1 MGLRHLKN
9 RGFSLF
15 ELMITVL
22 IAAFVLIIGV
32 PSFAQAIAKGRQS
45 AELNALFHGF
55 YLARR
60 ESIRRR
66 ARVSLCPST
75 DGVSC
80 APGPDWS
87 AGWIL
92 FENHGNEVP
101 PRRDAEEPLILA
113 HVPGKILSITANRSG
128 FTSRGIRK
136 RATNGTLVVCDP
148 AGRVPPRGLV
158 VSYTGRPRVAE
169 RTPDGGPLR
178 CAD

>member
-1 MGLRHLKN
+1 
-9 RGFSLF
+9 
-15 ELMITVL
+15 MITVL
-22 IAAFVLIIGV
+22 IAAIVVVLGV
-32 PSFAQAIAKGRQS
+32 PSFAHAIAKGRQS

-92 FENHGNEVP
+92 FENRGDEVP

-113 HVPGKILSITANRSG
+113 HVPSQMLRITANRSG

-148 AGRVPPRGLV
+148 ADRVPPRGLV
-158 VSYTGRPRVAE
+158 VSYTGRPRIAE
-169 RTPDGGPLR
+169 RTSTGAQLQCTD
-178 CAD
+178 

>member
-1 MGLRHLKN
+1 
-9 RGFSLF
+9 
-15 ELMITVL
+15 MITVL
-22 IAAFVLIIGV
+22 VAAIVLGLGV
-32 PSFAQAIAKGRQS
+32 PSFAQAIAKGRQR

-55 YLARR
+55 YLARK

-75 DGVSC
+75 DGASC
-80 APGPDWS
+80 APGTDWS

-92 FENHGNEVP
+92 FENHGDEAP
-101 PRRDAEEPLILA
+101 PLRDTGEPLILSHSA
-113 HVPGKILSITANRSG
+113 DALLTITANRNG

-158 VSYTGRPRVAE
+158 VSYTGRPRIAE
-169 RTPDGGPLR
+169 HEPNGDPFQ

>member
-1 MGLRHLKN
+1 LKN
-9 RGFSLF
+9 SGFSLF

-22 IAAFVLIIGV
+22 IAAFVLGLGV
-32 PSFAQAIAKGRQS
+32 PSFAHAVAKGRQS

-80 APGPDWS
+80 APGRDWS
-87 AGWIL
+87 LGWIL
-92 FENHGNEVP
+92 FENHGDEAP
-101 PRRDAEEPLILA
+101 PRRDAGEPLILA
-113 HVPGKILSITANRSG
+113 HAPGKTLTITANRSG
-128 FTSRGIRK
+128 FTSRGIRR
-136 RATNGTLVVCDP
+136 RATNGTLVVCDS
-148 AGRVPPRGLV
+148 AGRVRPRGLV

-169 RTPDGGPLR
+169 HAPHGGPLR